1 MIKHFIALNIILVS
15 YHVMA
20 MPMGEG
26 EISNSTSICEQPRED
41 SFSLCHLYNWFTG
54 LSKLIRTTGDALE
67 GVGQEYYPPLKGS
80 GDKLDEVADY
90 LDDYHEEGVRSG
102 YEWVKEHVPQ
112 AQDKITD
119 LLKNKVPEA
128 SEYVNKQI
136 DSVPENYRED
146 FGETLYEILEAMPF
160 VTTHILPEIIEDP
173 KDYID
178 EAVKELPRKTQL
190 KRFLSHVDNLVDGDG
205 WVEPAHARVEG
216 KMQSLVDM

>member
-1 MIKHFIALNIILVS
+1 MGSHTDSIIMIKHFIALNIILVS

-26 EISNSTSICEQPRED
+26 EISNSTAICEQPRED

-128 SEYVNKQI
+128 SEYVNKQ
-136 DSVPENYRED
+136 
-146 FGETLYEILEAMPF
+146 
-160 VTTHILPEIIEDP
+160 THIVPEIIEDP

-216 KMQSLVDM
+216 KMQSLVDMVEEMFDTEKKN

>member
-1 MIKHFIALNIILVS
+1 MIL
-15 YHVMA
+15 
-20 MPMGEG
+20 
-26 EISNSTSICEQPRED
+26 
-41 SFSLCHLYNWFTG
+41 
-54 LSKLIRTTGDALE
+54 
-67 GVGQEYYPPLKGS
+67 
-80 GDKLDEVADY
+80 
-90 LDDYHEEGVRSG
+90 
-102 YEWVKEHVPQ
+102 EHVPQ

-160 VTTHILPEIIEDP
+160 VTTHILPEIVEDP